1 LLKQN
6 KPRTFWR
13 EVLQSYERT
22 NWGWSSPPGAA
33 AGTGA
38 PAIRFEPDCPTLR
51 TPRRVGS

>member
-22 NWGWSSPPGAA
+22 KLGMVIATRSRGRNWG
-33 AGTGA
+33 TG
-38 PAIRFEPDCPTLR
+38 DSVR
-51 TPRRVGS
+51 T